1 MEKINIEIIISSLFA
16 LGFDKVDSK
25 LLMFMLGS
33 LVADNKE
40 LNLFDIETDENL
52 CETFNKYIT
61 CENSVYKFKEGYN
74 ITSMISLPSG
84 TEYPLIKCL
93 HTNEIL
99 MDYLKRIDITNIV
112 LTKLNLYEKGIIP
125 DIDNYFSN
133 QEKAIIKRLKE
144 IESINSISKILK
156 HTN

>member
-25 LLMFMLGS
+25 LLMFMLGRI
-33 LVADNKE
+33 VTDNKE
-40 LNLFDIETDENL
+40 LNIFDIEKEENL

-61 CENSVYKFKEGYN
+61 YENSVYKFKEGYN
-74 ITSMISLPSG
+74 ITSMITLPSG

-99 MDYLKRIDITNIV
+99 MDYLKRIDITDIV
-112 LTKLNLYEKGIIP
+112 LTKLSLYEKGIIP
-125 DIDNYFSN
+125 DFDNYFSN
-133 QEKAIIKRLKE
+133 QEKAIIKKLKE
-144 IESINSISKILK
+144 IEGMNSISKILK
-156 HTN
+156 RTN